1 MKILKH
7 WRAKVEVEISKS
19 NPNTSIDKEGLLQST
34 LEGNNQYLD
43 KKNRAEGLTES
54 ITEVPI
60 VDVLDLKK
68 EQRMLLSQE
77 IDQLKNNLRNE
88 EQIKQ

>member
-19 NPNTSIDKEGLLQST
+19 NPNTSIDKEGLYKV

-43 KKNRAEGLTES
+43 KKNRAEGLA
-54 ITEVPI
+54 
-60 VDVLDLKK
+60 
-68 EQRMLLSQE
+68 
-77 IDQLKNNLRNE
+77 
-88 EQIKQ
+88 